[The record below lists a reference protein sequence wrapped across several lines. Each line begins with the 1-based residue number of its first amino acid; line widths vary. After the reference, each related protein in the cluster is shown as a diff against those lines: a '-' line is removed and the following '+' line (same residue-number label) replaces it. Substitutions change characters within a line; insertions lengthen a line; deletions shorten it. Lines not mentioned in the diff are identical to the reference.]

1 VTTASAGIQP
11 RARGTSIS
19 RRVFISLN
27 TLSVLDNLKSKSIS
41 PENFTGEKSRGRR
54 ATTVTGEDCA
64 RDLGSSWN
72 LSSSVKIKGRQ
83 IFELAAID
91 GPGMIEQIWMTP
103 TGNWPFNILRFY

>member
-1 VTTASAGIQP
+1 
-11 RARGTSIS
+11 
-19 RRVFISLN
+19 
-27 TLSVLDNLKSKSIS
+27 
-41 PENFTGEKSRGRR
+41 
-54 ATTVTGEDCA
+54 
-64 RDLGSSWN
+64 LGPSWN